1 MLLHDKNVCKN
12 FSDYFSSRIQLTV
25 AEEGCGDPRI
35 VLLDLEAAREDDLTE
50 MPQLSQMVLKNV
62 VVAFDERLVKK
73 ESLTALWVRLS
84 FIN

>member
-1 MLLHDKNVCKN
+1 M
-12 FSDYFSSRIQLTV
+12 

-35 VLLDLEAAREDDLTE
+35 VLLDLEAAREDDHTE